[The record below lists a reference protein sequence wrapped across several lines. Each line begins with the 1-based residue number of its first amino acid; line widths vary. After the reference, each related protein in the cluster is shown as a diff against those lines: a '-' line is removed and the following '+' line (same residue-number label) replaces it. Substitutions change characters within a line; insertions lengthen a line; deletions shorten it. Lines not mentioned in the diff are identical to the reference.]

1 MTIWA
6 AHPQP
11 KEDELL
17 SSWLIRISSECGM
30 SAIKFCSEI
39 LNVDNPNLR
48 IVDRSPDDLLLQG
61 LSEGTGMPVERIRE
75 ASLLAE
81 EGYVFSQNGKGVS
94 RWIIPA
100 ITVHTKISAYTNGMA
115 YCPECLRTDAT
126 PYYRK
131 NWRYAYYAICTT
143 HRIPLRSTCPHCNRP
158 YSHMQPVNQTRIDLL
173 DPVRSCWSC
182 GGNVGIVPPSSPWG
196 GDLLDMTLSIQEN
209 ILAGICRGAFDTPS
223 HAHVFSGAYLAV
235 FYSIVRSLTA
245 LIGSSTRMKH
255 VGKVSGI
262 EFAPHQAKPLGIY
275 KGTDI
280 EDWQA
285 ADRAILLCLT
295 NWLMGEWPTR
305 LVAYA
310 EKSKLGYGTLFESIE
325 GSHWLSAV
333 PVPIGNRQTI
343 GTHSDEERANA
354 TQLLRRL
361 MDRAVS
367 TYEVQEFMADGTLY
381 NKIQKQI
388 AAKKS
393 AREWHQKFVRKWESD
408 LQAARR
414 KRLSE
419 IITWS
424 QSKRFMAKI
433 EHTQEQGNDEIELNT
448 AEKDARSKIGN
459 C

>member
-1 MTIWA
+1 
-6 AHPQP
+6 
-11 KEDELL
+11 
-17 SSWLIRISSECGM
+17 M

-39 LNVDNPNLR
+39 LSIKKPNLR
-48 IVDRSPDDLLLQG
+48 IIDRSPDDSLLNA
-61 LSEGTGMPVERIRE
+61 LSKGTGVPVERIRE

-81 EGYVFSQNGKGVS
+81 EGYVFSQSGKGVS

-100 ITVHTKISAYTNGMA
+100 ITVHTKIGAYTNGMA

-131 NWRYAYYAICTT
+131 NWRYAYFAICPT

-158 YSHMQPVNQTRIDLL
+158 YSHMQPVNQTKIDLL

-209 ILAGICRGAFDTPS
+209 ILTGISRGAFDTPS

-245 LIGSSTRMKH
+245 LIGSFTRMKH

-262 EFAPHQAKPLGIY
+262 DFAPHQAKLLGIY

-285 ADRAILLCLT
+285 EDRAILLCLA
-295 NWLMGEWPTR
+295 NWLMSEWPTR

-325 GSHWLSAV
+325 VSHWLSAV
-333 PVPIGNRQTI
+333 PVLIGSRQVT
-343 GTHSDEERANA
+343 GAHSDEERANA
-354 TQLLRRL
+354 TKILRRL

-367 TYEVQEFMADGTLY
+367 TYEVQEFVTEGTLY

-393 AREWHQKFVRKWESD
+393 AREWHQKFVREWESD

-424 QSKRFMAKI
+424 QSKKFMARI
-433 EHTQEQGNDEIELNT
+433 EHIQEQAKDRTELNT
-448 AEKDARSKIGN
+448 NKKDAPPETGNLLGSKGRKA